1 MAQLAQKRKLL
12 KKKKLRNIILNTVC
26 LVIAGSG
33 LVGYRNGVCHNPA
46 CNNA

>member
-12 KKKKLRNIILNTVC
+12 KKKKLSNIILNTVC

-33 LVGYRNGVCHNPA
+33 LFWVGVYFWR
-46 CNNA
+46 